1 VDGIGSDWMG
11 SDRIG
16 SRSGFHIGKEVN
28 GAESN
33 GVERSGLDWTGLAL
47 LCFNL
52 GREHER
58 DD

>member
-1 VDGIGSDWMG
+1 MG

-16 SRSGFHIGKEVN
+16 SLSGFHIGKEVN